1 MISILEFVHQFTK
14 LLSTKD
20 FFPGGFTLEILERSL
35 TEKEV
40 AGPLTDLI
48 QMLLSA
54 IFNCQEEESNSYNT
68 RTEEV
73 KDMKE
78 TNISTTYS
86 VEQGTHLATL
96 ASKWP
101 IKHQGL
107 PIARLP
113 LYSLTV
119 SEVLRLHLLAS
130 GARIKEYGARWRYQ
144 ERGGYT
150 NEDDPGLYMRLH
162 QTYILKALAVH
173 NVVQLSINDK
183 IKIIT
188 CLMHQILSYADV
200 RDIVE
205 ENIEK
210 SRAAKLKLRSLRA
223 EERRHETEF
232 ITERTKLKKQLGQE
246 PEKLDASIKKLEV
259 HTEKLRKA
267 TQDKIAA
274 TVKML
279 TVGQSVLG

>member
-1 MISILEFVHQFTK
+1 MDVIQKLPVPTPVQCKVPNKYFGDMISILEFVHQFTK

-48 QMLLSA
+48 QMLLVA

-68 RTEEV
+68 RTEELE
-73 KDMKE
+73 DMKE
-78 TNISTTYS
+78 KNISTTYS

-101 IKHQGL
+101 IKYQGL

-130 GARIKEYGARWRYQ
+130 GARIKEHGARWRYQ

-150 NEDDPGLYMRLH
+150 NEDDPGKLTKILFDNYH
-162 QTYILKALAVH
+162 YITK
-173 NVVQLSINDK
+173 K
-183 IKIIT
+183 I
-188 CLMHQILSYADV
+188 
-200 RDIVE
+200 
-205 ENIEK
+205 
-210 SRAAKLKLRSLRA
+210 
-223 EERRHETEF
+223 
-232 ITERTKLKKQLGQE
+232 
-246 PEKLDASIKKLEV
+246 
-259 HTEKLRKA
+259 
-267 TQDKIAA
+267 
-274 TVKML
+274 
-279 TVGQSVLG
+279 